1 MVDQRQQHRRPFS
14 PWLGTRRHILS
25 DRANLHD
32 AAYRPPQPI
41 PNSPTTGIRSKHF
54 DYQAQK
60 SAAPILSLIDNA
72 QMRDIFIHV
81 EPGQELAA
89 VWVDQGGGPERED
102 ALRIPAH
109 QVRTLATA
117 LISAGNRQ
125 LDELHPCV
133 DVTLGDGIRV
143 HAVLAPIATC
153 GAVISIRLPH
163 TSTLSFTDLVS
174 TGLCAKHIADFIKQA
189 IHERKNLLITGG
201 TGTGKT
207 TLLSALLELVSANE
221 RIITIEDVAEL
232 RPRHPHRIAL
242 EARTANSEGTGE
254 VTLDRLLRESLR
266 MRPDRIALGECR
278 GAEIATLL
286 SALNTGHDG
295 GAGTLHASAIHDT
308 AQRLEALGAL
318 AGMHAHALARQ
329 AVSAFDIVVHL
340 ARVEGQFTIAAFGRL
355 RVSADGTLNVYE
367 FTPNDKT
374 HETHS

>member
-41 PNSPTTGIRSKHF
+41 PNSPTIGIRSKHF

-201 TGTGKT
+201 TGTGNT
-207 TLLSALLELVSANE
+207 TCNL
-221 RIITIEDVAEL
+221 
-232 RPRHPHRIAL
+232 
-242 EARTANSEGTGE
+242 
-254 VTLDRLLRESLR
+254 
-266 MRPDRIALGECR
+266 
-278 GAEIATLL
+278 
-286 SALNTGHDG
+286 
-295 GAGTLHASAIHDT
+295 
-308 AQRLEALGAL
+308 
-318 AGMHAHALARQ
+318 
-329 AVSAFDIVVHL
+329 
-340 ARVEGQFTIAAFGRL
+340 
-355 RVSADGTLNVYE
+355 
-367 FTPNDKT
+367 
-374 HETHS
+374 